1 MMIGYRGRGL
11 RTLQAVTLV
20 YTAFC
25 VQTVQP
31 ACSDD
36 STADGGNRVEML
48 MWLTDPCRYD
58 RWTRPIPPDGNSKTG
73 APTRVSAR
81 VYVYFLGSVEAQ
93 QLHFTAHLLIR
104 YRWRD
109 DRLVHSSSKSS
120 IQGENKL
127 KERVWTPHVYIVN
140 EHDSN
145 IMGSGRQDI
154 LVTVQPDGT
163 VLYSARLKVSL
174 LCMMNLQ
181 KFPFDQQTC
190 PLILESWT
198 YNNTHLELVWEHDSP
213 AILNSNLRMTEYNLV
228 SIWTDATVSE
238 YTLLSTTENKHVKK
252 NEYSPLSVEHVH
264 YYGKF
269 AGNYSQLIVN
279 FELEREVGH
288 YIMDYYVPSIMLVVV
303 SWVSFWL
310 DPNAVPG
317 RTTLGTSTML
327 TFITLSRNIGS
338 SLPKVSYI
346 KATEIWFLV
355 CTAFIFGSLVEF
367 AFVNTIWRR
376 KKNVELKKV
385 NSKHIFKSTLTP
397 QMQRKSISVDSG
409 IDRGAAGASPTV
421 TSGKLNRRENRSR
434 SLLTVGDLDSAVCTN
449 PEPLENFS
457 IRVPTLNDNKTVG
470 SGGLFT
476 LTPQEI
482 AQWIDQRSRIAFPA
496 AFLVFNCFYW
506 LYVYV

>member
-1 MMIGYRGRGL
+1 MNGYYGVSSGHGGGAL
-11 RTLQAVTLV
+11 WTLTVTVLTYATFYV
-20 YTAFC
+20 K
-25 VQTVQP
+25 TVQP
-31 ACSDD
+31 ACQEDN
-36 STADGGNRVEML
+36 TASSGNHVEML

-58 RWTRPIPPDGNSKTG
+58 RWTRPSPTDSNGKTG
-73 APTRVSAR
+73 GPTRVFTR

-93 QLHFTAHLLIR
+93 QLHFTAHILIR

-127 KERVWTPHVYIVN
+127 KERVWIPHVYIVN

-181 KFPFDQQTC
+181 KFPFDEQTC

-213 AILNSNLRMTEYNLV
+213 AVLNSNLRMTEYNLV
-228 SIWTDATVSE
+228 SIWTNATVSE
-238 YTLLSTTENKHVKK
+238 YALTKSTPIDENYK
-252 NEYSPLSVEHVH
+252 NKGYSPSVIEHVH

-327 TFITLSRNIGS
+327 TFITLSRNTGS

-346 KATEIWFLV
+346 KATEIWFIV

-397 QMQRKSISVDSG
+397 QMQRKLSIDSG
-409 IDRGAAGASPTV
+409 IDKGTI
-421 TSGKLNRRENRSR
+421 SGKLSRRENKSK
-434 SLLTVGDLDSAVCTN
+434 SLLSVGDLDPVVCPH

-457 IRVPTLNDNKTVG
+457 IRVPTLNDNKTSVG
-470 SGGLFT
+470 GGLFT

-506 LYVYV
+506 LYVYL

>member
-1 MMIGYRGRGL
+1 MIGYRGRGL
-11 RTLQAVTLV
+11 RTLQAVTLM

-36 STADGGNRVEML
+36 NTADGGNRVEML

-163 VLYSARLKVSL
+163 VLYSARSLKVSL

-190 PLILESWT
+190 PLILESC
-198 YNNTHLELVWEHDSP
+198 L
-213 AILNSNLRMTEYNLV
+213 
-228 SIWTDATVSE
+228 
-238 YTLLSTTENKHVKK
+238 
-252 NEYSPLSVEHVH
+252 
-264 YYGKF
+264 
-269 AGNYSQLIVN
+269 
-279 FELEREVGH
+279 
-288 YIMDYYVPSIMLVVV
+288 
-303 SWVSFWL
+303 
-310 DPNAVPG
+310 
-317 RTTLGTSTML
+317 
-327 TFITLSRNIGS
+327 
-338 SLPKVSYI
+338 
-346 KATEIWFLV
+346 
-355 CTAFIFGSLVEF
+355 
-367 AFVNTIWRR
+367 
-376 KKNVELKKV
+376 
-385 NSKHIFKSTLTP
+385 
-397 QMQRKSISVDSG
+397 
-409 IDRGAAGASPTV
+409 
-421 TSGKLNRRENRSR
+421 
-434 SLLTVGDLDSAVCTN
+434 
-449 PEPLENFS
+449 
-457 IRVPTLNDNKTVG
+457 
-470 SGGLFT
+470 
-476 LTPQEI
+476 
-482 AQWIDQRSRIAFPA
+482 
-496 AFLVFNCFYW
+496 
-506 LYVYV
+506 

>member
-1 MMIGYRGRGL
+1 MIGYRGRGL
-11 RTLQAVTLV
+11 RTLQAVTLM

-36 STADGGNRVEML
+36 NTADGGNRVEML

-213 AILNSNLRMTEYNLV
+213 AVLNSNLRMTEYNLV

-238 YTLLSTTENKHVKK
+238 YTLLSPSEDKHVKE
-252 NEYSPLSVEHVH
+252 NENSPLSVEHVH

-269 AGNYSQLIVN
+269 
-279 FELEREVGH
+279 
-288 YIMDYYVPSIMLVVV
+288 
-303 SWVSFWL
+303 
-310 DPNAVPG
+310 
-317 RTTLGTSTML
+317 GTSTML

-409 IDRGAAGASPTV
+409 IDRGTAGASPTV

-434 SLLTVGDLDSAVCTN
+434 SLLTVDNLNSNVCTN

-457 IRVPTLNDNKTVG
+457 IRVPTLNDSNKNIG
-470 SGGLFT
+470 GGGLFT

>member
-1 MMIGYRGRGL
+1 M
-11 RTLQAVTLV
+11 
-20 YTAFC
+20 
-25 VQTVQP
+25 
-31 ACSDD
+31 
-36 STADGGNRVEML
+36 
-48 MWLTDPCRYD
+48 
-58 RWTRPIPPDGNSKTG
+58 
-73 APTRVSAR
+73 
-81 VYVYFLGSVEAQ
+81 
-93 QLHFTAHLLIR
+93 
-104 YRWRD
+104 
-109 DRLVHSSSKSS
+109 
-120 IQGENKL
+120 
-127 KERVWTPHVYIVN
+127 PHVYIVN

-181 KFPFDQQTC
+181 KFPFDEQTC

-213 AILNSNLRMTEYNLV
+213 AVLNSNLRMTEYNLV
-228 SIWTDATVSE
+228 SIWTNETVSE
-238 YTLLSTTENKHVKK
+238 YALIPASTNDNDNKNGDIPESEN
-252 NEYSPLSVEHVH
+252 VH

-269 AGNYSQLIVN
+269 AGNYSQLVVN

-327 TFITLSRNIGS
+327 TFITLSRNTGS

-346 KATEIWFLV
+346 KATEIWFIV

-397 QMQRKSISVDSG
+397 QMQRKSFSVDSG
-409 IDRGAAGASPTV
+409 IDKDDIGQPM
-421 TSGKLNRRENRSR
+421 TSGKLSKRDKATINRSR
-434 SLLTVGDLDSAVCTN
+434 NLLTVGNQDPVVCPD

-457 IRVPTLNDNKTVG
+457 IRVPTLNETKPSSG
-470 SGGLFT
+470 GGLFT

-482 AQWIDQRSRIAFPA
+482 AQWIDRRSRVAFPA

-506 LYVYV
+506 LYVYI